1 MIAAKVH
8 NAHFKEKVT
17 LHELVPGVKADSE
30 KQDVEAAIKRQLGIV
45 G

>member
-1 MIAAKVH
+1 MITAKVH

-17 LHELVPGVKADSE
+17 LHDLVPGVKGGSE
-30 KQDVEAAIKRQLGIV
+30 KQDVEAASKRQLGIV